1 MLLAPPTPL
10 AGNIGP
16 DWPCN
21 VCTWFLVL
29 APPLALIIASWGH
42 VALWI
47 PISLALMTVA
57 TLLLLAWADFSDPF
71 APQQTPSELA
81 RQRAELAEAGY
92 DAHTLSTCAHCS
104 IVRELDTKH
113 CYACD
118 RCVHGIDRETAPRR
132 VQPGAVHAA
141 PSVRRA
147 LPAGGGPLERS
158 SLVAATRSARPVVR
172 SRRLADHCPWH
183 GKCIGSV
190 NLLPFYGFLWAV
202 CGLIIVFVIAIFVWF
217 TSPMF

>member
-1 MLLAPPTPL
+1 MTMWRCRPGSRTWPFVC
-10 AGNIGP
+10 NIGP

-118 RCVHGIDRETAPRR
+118 RCVHGID
-132 VQPGAVHAA
+132 H
-141 PSVRRA
+141 
-147 LPAGGGPLERS
+147 
-158 SLVAATRSARPVVR
+158 
-172 SRRLADHCPWH
+172 HCPWH